1 MSFNN
6 ILIADDHELILT
18 SICNILTEEFS
29 IDRDCISMFTTSE
42 QVLDNL
48 RKKDYD
54 LYILDLE
61 FNKISGFDLIR
72 AIREKNKKAKIIV
85 CTMHQEIWNVNRL
98 LEMDINGLVLKKS
111 ANLHL
116 KRAIEHV
123 SKDQYFLCPKFKEIK
138 EKSQAYQRKAKI
150 SSLTEREKEVLQ
162 YIADGYKSSEIG
174 KALGISENAVE
185 GHRKNLFLK
194 LDVSN
199 AVQLVRK
206 AIYYQLI
213 DI

>member
-18 SICNILTEEFS
+18 SICNILVEEFL
-29 IDRDCISMFTTSE
+29 IERECISMFTTSE
-42 QVLDNL
+42 QALDSI
-48 RKKDYD
+48 KKTDYD

-61 FNKISGFDLIR
+61 FHKISGFDLIK
-72 AIREKNKKAKIIV
+72 AIREKNEEARIII

-111 ANLHL
+111 ANVYL
-116 KRAIEHV
+116 KQAIEHV
-123 SKDQYFLCPKFKEIK
+123 SKDEHFLCPKFKEIK
-138 EKSQAYQRKAKI
+138 EKSQAYRRKALI
-150 SSLTEREKEVLQ
+150 SPLTEREKEVLQ
-162 YIADGYKSSEIG
+162 YIADGHKSWEIG
-174 KALGISENAVE
+174 KILGISENAVE

-213 DI
+213 DV